1 MRRPKRLATGTLS
14 AMLVMLAQPVPGD
27 PAFDPSDLLES
38 FGIAAVVLF
47 ALFTAVFVFS
57 RFLYICGPD
66 QILVFSGRKHRLADG
81 TTVGFKV
88 IHGGRAF
95 RVPLLEEVSRMDVRL
110 YGVEVAVQNAF
121 SKGGIPLAVHAIANV
136 KISTDPKH
144 VHQAVERF
152 LGQPP
157 NQILLVAKQTLEG
170 VLREV
175 LSQLTPEEVNED
187 RLKFAETLVKNAK
200 DDFDKLGLELDVLK
214 VQHVSDEQKYLQNL
228 GRAQIAS
235 MLRDGQNAESN
246 AEQAVREAQAK
257 ARQRA
262 ESAEQQA
269 EAMVLQK
276 RNGFRADIAKLEA
289 EAVAVENEAQV
300 AAETARALAE
310 QELQALRAELAKL
323 TLQVETVLPAEA
335 SALAQAARARGDAAP
350 VTENGKA
357 TAEALS
363 LLLVEWGA
371 AGSQAKDVY
380 VLTQLEAVVSAA
392 VRRVQQIEIGE
403 LEVVDGGDGQNL
415 ASVASAFSL
424 SVAKVLEDTGRVLG
438 IDVRALV
445 AGTAAPP
452 PPELP
457 PNTLRHGVK

>member
-1 MRRPKRLATGTLS
+1 MI
-14 AMLVMLAQPVPGD
+14 AMTAQPVPAETPVDVGD
-27 PAFDPSDLLES
+27 IAGS
-38 FGIAAVVLF
+38 FGISVAIILVL
-47 ALFTAVFVFS
+47 LTIVFLVS

-66 QILVFSGRKHRLADG
+66 QILVFSGRKHKLPNG

-95 RVPLLEEVSRMDVRL
+95 RIPLLEEVSRMDVRL
-110 YGVEVAVQNAF
+110 YGVEVGVQNAF

-136 KISTDPKH
+136 KISTDPRH

-157 NQILLVAKQTLEG
+157 NQVLMVAKQTLEG

-187 RLKFAETLVKNAK
+187 RLKFAETLVRNAK

-228 GRAQIAS
+228 GRAQIAN

-246 AEQAVREAQAK
+246 AEQAVREEQAK

-269 EAMVLQK
+269 EAMVLQR
-276 RNGFRADIAKLEA
+276 RNAFRAEIAKLEA

-310 QELQALRAELAKL
+310 QELQGLRAELAKL
-323 TLQVETVLPAEA
+323 TLQVDTVLPAEA
-335 SALAQAARARGDAAP
+335 SALAQAARARGEAAP

-363 LLLVEWGA
+363 LLLAEWSA
-371 AGSQAKDVY
+371 AGSQAKDIY
-380 VLTQLEAVVSAA
+380 VLTQLESVVSAA
-392 VRRVQQIEIGE
+392 VRRVQQMEIGE

-415 ASVASAFSL
+415 ATVASAFSV
-424 SVAKVLEDTGRVLG
+424 SVAKVLEDTGKLLG
-438 IDVRALV
+438 VDVRALV
-445 AGTAAPP
+445 SGASSSS

-457 PNTLRHGVK
+457 PPNTLRQGVK

>member
-1 MRRPKRLATGTLS
+1 MIA
-14 AMLVMLAQPVPGD
+14 MLAQPVPADDTLFD
-27 PAFDPSDLLES
+27 PAAMAES
-38 FGIAAVVLF
+38 FGIAIAVLF
-47 ALFTAVFVFS
+47 TLFVALFVFS

-66 QILVFSGRKHRLADG
+66 QILVFSGRKHKLPDG
-81 TTVGFKV
+81 SMVGFKV

-95 RVPLLEEVSRMDVRL
+95 RVPMLEEVSRMDVRL

-136 KISTDPKH
+136 KISTDPRH

-269 EAMVLQK
+269 EATVLQK

-300 AAETARALAE
+300 AAETARAIAE
-310 QELQALRAELAKL
+310 Q
-323 TLQVETVLPAEA
+323 
-335 SALAQAARARGDAAP
+335 
-350 VTENGKA
+350 
-357 TAEALS
+357 
-363 LLLVEWGA
+363 
-371 AGSQAKDVY
+371 
-380 VLTQLEAVVSAA
+380 
-392 VRRVQQIEIGE
+392 
-403 LEVVDGGDGQNL
+403 
-415 ASVASAFSL
+415 
-424 SVAKVLEDTGRVLG
+424 
-438 IDVRALV
+438 
-445 AGTAAPP
+445 
-452 PPELP
+452 
-457 PNTLRHGVK
+457 